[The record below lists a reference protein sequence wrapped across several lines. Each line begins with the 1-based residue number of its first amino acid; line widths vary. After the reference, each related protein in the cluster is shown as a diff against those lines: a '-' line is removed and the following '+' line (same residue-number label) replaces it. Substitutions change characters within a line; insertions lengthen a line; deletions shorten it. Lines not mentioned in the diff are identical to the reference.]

1 LRILYVATHIPF
13 PVECGGTSHIRA
25 VTRELM
31 RRGHE
36 IVLCANAGEDLPEG
50 EVEGMV
56 TYRFNWRYR
65 DIGVS
70 QVAHRWSHG
79 LRVSQ
84 LAKKHGADLIYERES
99 SMGSGAL
106 AARMT
111 GLPLV
116 VEVNDLWYHPMSLE
130 RAARIICHGGG
141 TRQHIPEA
149 YHAKTVWVHGAVD
162 MGEFRDATPASIPDL
177 EGRRGVAYTGSMLA
191 WHGIPDLA
199 RALPVILER
208 VPEAALV
215 IAGAATSEA
224 QREAMASLR
233 AAAVKAGDPG
243 AVLALGRVPHG
254 EVPGVLA
261 ACQLAVAPYDPSGE
275 PDLERY
281 GFWYSPMKLWEYMAA
296 GRAVVSTDLPSIRE
310 IVGNDRGVLVPP
322 GDPAALA
329 DAVAGLLEDDVRRE
343 AMGEAGRAFAEENTW
358 ERRVDEYERALLA
371 ALEGGSGPDRG

>member
-1 LRILYVATHIPF
+1 MRILYVATHIPY
-13 PVECGGTSHIRA
+13 PVESGGTSHVRA

-36 IVLCANAGEDLPEG
+36 VVLCANVGDGLPEG
-50 EVEGMV
+50 EVEGMT

-70 QVAHRWSHG
+70 QVAHRWTHG
-79 LRVSQ
+79 MRVAQ
-84 LAKKHGADLIYERES
+84 LAKRHGCQLIYERES

-116 VEVNDLWYHPMSLE
+116 VEVNDLWYHPMSLD
-130 RAARIICHGGG
+130 RAARIVCHGGG
-141 TRQHIPEA
+141 VRSHIPRM
-149 YHAKTVWVHGAVD
+149 YHDKTVWVHGAVD
-162 MGEFRDATPASIPDL
+162 MDMFRDVAPMPIEGL

-191 WHGIPDLA
+191 WHGIPDLT
-199 RALPVILER
+199 RALPAVLER
-208 VPEAALV
+208 VPDATV
-215 IAGAATSEA
+215 VVAGAASSAA
-224 QREAMASLR
+224 QREVLGALEG
-233 AAAVKAGDPG
+233 AAREAGDPG
-243 AVLALGRVPHG
+243 AVVALGRVPHG
-254 EVPGVLA
+254 DVPRVLA

-310 IVGNDRGVLVPP
+310 IVGDDRGVLVPP
-322 GDPAALA
+322 GDPPALA
-329 DAVAGLLEDDVRRE
+329 DAIAGLLEDDARRE
-343 AMGEAGRAFAEENTW
+343 AMGGAGRAFAEENTW
-358 ERRVDEYERALLA
+358 ERRVDEYERALQE
-371 ALEGGSGPDRG
+371 ALEGGRRPDG